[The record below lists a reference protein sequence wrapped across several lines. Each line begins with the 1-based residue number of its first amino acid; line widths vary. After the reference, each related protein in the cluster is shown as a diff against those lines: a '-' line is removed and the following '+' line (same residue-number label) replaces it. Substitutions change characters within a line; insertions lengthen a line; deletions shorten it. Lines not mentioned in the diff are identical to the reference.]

1 MVSKTRMQDL
11 VKAFDW
17 AAADAALAESP
28 DLLAWRDE
36 RGRNWL
42 HLCCATPVE
51 GAGRDPA
58 ASVRMADVLLRHGL
72 PLNDAA
78 FTEGDWKATPLWFC
92 IGRGRNLALAAHLL
106 ERGADPNHSLWAAA
120 FNNDLPAIRL
130 LVVAGADLEDRS
142 VDESPFLGAV
152 KWSHFAPAE
161 ELLKLGAN
169 VDFQDASGM
178 TALHYMLKKNSDPAH
193 FQMLA
198 TYGARGDIPNAA
210 GLTASDALRR
220 KKDPALKALAETL
233 KRGG

>member
-1 MVSKTRMQDL
+1 MVSKTRMQAL

-17 AAADAALAESP
+17 AAVDAGLTANP

-42 HLCCATPVE
+42 HLCCATPAD

-58 ASVRMADVLLRHGL
+58 ASVRTADVLLQHGL
-72 PLNDAA
+72 SLDAEA
-78 FTEGDWKATPLWFC
+78 FTEGDWKATPVWFC
-92 IGRGRNLALAAHLL
+92 IGRGRNLHLAAHLL
-106 ERGADPNHSLWAAA
+106 ERGANPNYSLWAAA
-120 FNNDLPAIRL
+120 FNNDLDAIRL
-130 LVVAGADLEDRS
+130 LVKAGADLEDRS

-169 VDFQDASGM
+169 VDFQDALGM
-178 TALHYMLKKNSDPAH
+178 TALHYMLKKNSDVAH
-193 FQMLA
+193 FQMVA
-198 TYGARGDIPNAA
+198 SYGARGDIPNAD
-210 GLTASDALRR
+210 GVTAAEGLRR

-233 KRGG
+233 SKD